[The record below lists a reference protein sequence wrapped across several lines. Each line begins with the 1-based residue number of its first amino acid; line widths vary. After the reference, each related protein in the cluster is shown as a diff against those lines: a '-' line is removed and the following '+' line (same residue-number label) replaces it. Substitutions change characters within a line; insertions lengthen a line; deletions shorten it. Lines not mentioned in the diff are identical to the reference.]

1 MDTEARVA
9 VVTDSTSYIPED
21 LVKCYQITVV
31 PQILNWEGESYLDG
45 IDISNQA
52 FYAKLENAKE
62 LPTSAQPSP
71 GQFLEAFEGV
81 QESATSII
89 CIVISDELS
98 GTFDSARAAASSMT
112 GLTIDV
118 IDSRSTSMGLGLL
131 VLLAARMAEEGCKHK
146 QVADYIRALIP
157 RMHLLFV
164 VDTLEYLHKGGR
176 IGGAQRLLGS
186 VLSIKPIL
194 HIERGRIEPLES
206 VRTKK
211 KALRRLVEL
220 VQEETQ
226 AWHEIHVAVVDATA
240 PDTADYIFGQL
251 AQTVKP
257 VEIIRGGLSPVVGT
271 HAGPGAIGVAFID
284 ASLAGEQKGLHVRD

>member
-1 MDTEARVA
+1 MDIESRVA

-21 LVKCYQITVV
+21 LVQRYQITVV
-31 PQILNWEGESYLDG
+31 PQILNWEGASYLDG
-45 IDISNQA
+45 VEISNQE
-52 FYAKLENAKE
+52 FYARLEKADE

-71 GQFLEAFEGV
+71 GQFHQAFESV
-81 QESATSII
+81 QASATSIV

-98 GTFDSARAAASSMT
+98 GTFDSARAAASS
-112 GLTIDV
+112 LTDIPIEV

-131 VLLAARMAEEGCKHK
+131 VLLAARMAEEGCEHA
-146 QVADYIRALIP
+146 QIVQYIRNLIP
-157 RMHLLFV
+157 KVRLLFV

-186 VLSIKPIL
+186 VLAIKPIL
-194 HIERGRIEPLES
+194 HIKGGRIEPLES

-226 AWHEIHVAVVDATA
+226 GWRETHAAVVDATA
-240 PDTADYIFGQL
+240 PETADYIYEQL
-251 AQTVKP
+251 AQTVNP

-271 HAGPGAIGVAFID
+271 HAGPGAIGVAVLD
-284 ASLAGEQKGLHVRD
+284 ASLSGE